1 MGVHYALPYV
11 HNSRLTSEEREVSRK
26 QLREKMRRER
36 AQQLAEERKE
46 LTTDDDGEQASGR
59 RYYYARRGRASH
71 ASAVEN
77 ATGRAAADTAANWK
91 KDDNRLVRLARALMS
106 SSGFDNQLYGAVLKR
121 VSSEALRVGETV
133 KSS

>member
-1 MGVHYALPYV
+1 M
-11 HNSRLTSEEREVSRK
+11 SRK
-26 QLREKMRRER
+26 QLRDKMRRER

-46 LTTDDDGEQASGR
+46 LTTDDDGEQTSGR

-77 ATGRAAADTAANWK
+77 ASGRSAADTAANWK
-91 KDDNRLVRLARALMS
+91 KDDTASNRLVRLARALMS

-121 VSSEALRVGETV
+121 VSSDASRVGETV